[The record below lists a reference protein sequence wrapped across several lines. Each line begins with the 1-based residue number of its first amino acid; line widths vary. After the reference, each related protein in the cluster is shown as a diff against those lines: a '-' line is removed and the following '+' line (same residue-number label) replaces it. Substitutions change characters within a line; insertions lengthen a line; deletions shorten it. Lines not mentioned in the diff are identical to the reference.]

1 MNPRAHILQN
11 LLAALLPLAVA
22 GPLPLFAAP
31 PPQPGPPR
39 GVTGSTPQGES
50 RGVKPMNLEQMP
62 NANTPQGKTE
72 IQPAVSVFAY
82 PNNTSEGRDP
92 FFPAS
97 SRLYAISPDNQARA
111 PSLTDLVVK
120 AIIGTP
126 PRVFAI
132 INNHTF
138 APGDEGD
145 VTLKAGRRLHIHCLD
160 INPKAGTVTVE
171 ASGASVV
178 LKFAGS
184 P

>member
-1 MNPRAHILQN
+1 MNPRAHILQS

-31 PPQPGPPR
+31 PPQP
-39 GVTGSTPQGES
+39 
-50 RGVKPMNLEQMP
+50 
-62 NANTPQGKTE
+62 AKTE
-72 IQPAVSVFAY
+72 IQPAVSVFVY

-97 SRLYAISPDNQARA
+97 SRAYASSPETLAHT

-120 AIIGTP
+120 TIVGTP

-132 INNHTF
+132 VNNHTF

-145 VTLKAGRRLHIHCLD
+145 VSLKDGRRLHIRVLD

-171 ASGASVV
+171 ASGATVT
-178 LKFAGS
+178 LTFTRGA
-184 P
+184 

>member
-1 MNPRAHILQN
+1 MNPRAHILQS
-11 LLAALLPLAVA
+11 LLAALLPLAVV

-31 PPQPGPPR
+31 PPQP
-39 GVTGSTPQGES
+39 
-50 RGVKPMNLEQMP
+50 
-62 NANTPQGKTE
+62 AKTE
-72 IQPAVSVFAY
+72 VQPAISVFVY

-97 SRLYAISPDNQARA
+97 SRVFAGSLDNQAST

-126 PRVFAI
+126 PHVFAI

-138 APGDEGD
+138 APGDDGD
-145 VTLKAGRRLHIHCLD
+145 VTIPKTSRRLHIRVLD
-160 INPKAGTVTVE
+160 INPKADTVTVE
-171 ASGASVV
+171 ASGASVT
-178 LKFAGS
+178 LTFTRG

>member
-1 MNPRAHILQN
+1 MNPRAHILQS

-31 PPQPGPPR
+31 PPQP
-39 GVTGSTPQGES
+39 
-50 RGVKPMNLEQMP
+50 
-62 NANTPQGKTE
+62 AKTE
-72 IQPAVSVFAY
+72 IQPVVSVFVY

-92 FFPAS
+92 FFPGS
-97 SRLYAISPDNQARA
+97 HRVYDTSPDNQARV
-111 PSLTDLVVK
+111 PSVTDLVVK

-138 APGDEGD
+138 APGDEED
-145 VTLKAGRRLHIHCLD
+145 VTLKDGRRLHIRVLD
-160 INPKAGTVTVE
+160 INPKAVTVTVE
-171 ASGASVV
+171 VNGASVV
-178 LKFAGS
+178 LKFTGS